1 MAFLGHLFPIYL
13 RFKGGKGVATG
24 LGVSLA
30 LNWVAALIAV
40 GVWVLVLLP
49 FRIVALSS
57 IVAGVALP
65 VSHALVSKDP
75 FGPDFVPI
83 SIFFILGGTFVLVRH
98 FPNVKRIARGEEPR
112 VFAAR
117 PK

>member
-1 MAFLGHLFPIYL
+1 MAFLGHIFPIYL

-30 LNWVAALIAV
+30 LNWIAALVAV
-40 GVWVLVLLP
+40 GVWVVALLP

-57 IVAGVALP
+57 ILAGVALP
-65 VSHALVSKDP
+65 VSHALVSKEP
-75 FGPDFVPI
+75 FGPDLVPI
-83 SIFFILGGTFVLVRH
+83 SIFFILGGAFVLVRH
-98 FPNVKRIARGEEPR
+98 IPNLKRIAHGEEPK